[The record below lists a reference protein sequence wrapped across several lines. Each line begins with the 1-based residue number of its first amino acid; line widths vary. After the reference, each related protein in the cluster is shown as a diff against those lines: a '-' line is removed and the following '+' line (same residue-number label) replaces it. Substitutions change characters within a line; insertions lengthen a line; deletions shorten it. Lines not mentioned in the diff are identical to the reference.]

1 MRGRGGGGGINTV
14 LGFVLLAATAVGMF
28 LLGRAQAP
36 GTVGGAD
43 PAVDAAAA
51 AGSIVTAPVRWVQSL
66 TTDAGAL
73 VKGASE
79 VDRLRAENAELK
91 ILRDNAR
98 AMAER
103 LDRYEALLKMPP
115 EPFSA
120 GVSARLV
127 GESRGPFARGA
138 LANAGSTRGV
148 RADFVAVS
156 ENGLVGR
163 VVSVGEASARLI
175 LLTDANSRVPVM
187 GEKTRARAILTG
199 DGTAAPRL
207 ILLADP
213 AGIEVGERLV
223 TSGDDGV
230 IPRGLAVGVADRRT
244 PTEWRARLASD
255 RAPVD
260 FVRLVP
266 PQRVLP
272 PPPPIVAPVAVPPA
286 PTPAEAAAAQ
296 AAQLQAAQVQAAQ
309 RAAAAEAA
317 RQRAAQQRPAPRT
330 TPESRITTGLGAEA
344 PAGAQGQ
351 PAAPAPAPAPEPSAP
366 EPETAPAPSIQP
378 AP

>member
-1 MRGRGGGGGINTV
+1 VARRTSAGRGRGGGGGINAV
-14 LGFVLLAATAVGMF
+14 IGVLLLVATAVGMF
-28 LLGRAQAP
+28 LLGRSQGP
-36 GTVGGAD
+36 GGAD

-79 VDRLRAENAELK
+79 VERLRAENAELK

-148 RADFVAVS
+148 RPDFVAVS

-163 VVSVGEASARLI
+163 VISVGEASARVL

-199 DGTAAPRL
+199 DGSAAPRL

-230 IPRGLAVGVADRRT
+230 IPRGIAVGVADQRGEG
-244 PTEWRARLASD
+244 EWRARLSSD

-272 PPPPIVAPVAVPPA
+272 PPPPIAAPVVVPPVV
-286 PTPAEAAAAQ
+286 PSPAAAA
-296 AAQLQAAQVQAAQ
+296 AAQ
-309 RAAAAEAA
+309 RAAGVQP
-317 RQRAAQQRPAPRT
+317 RVQSGQRAPRT
-330 TPESRITTGLGAEA
+330 TPESRITSGLGAET
-344 PAGAQGQ
+344 PAS
-351 PAAPAPAPAPEPSAP
+351 PAPAPAEAAPASAP
-366 EPETAPAPSIQP
+366 EAGAQPPAAAPAPVIQP

>member
-1 MRGRGGGGGINTV
+1 MARRTSAGRGRGGGGGINAV
-14 LGFVLLAATAVGMF
+14 IGVVLLVATAVGMF
-28 LLGRAQAP
+28 LLGRAQGP
-36 GTVGGAD
+36 GGGAD

-79 VDRLRAENAELK
+79 VERLRAENAELK

-138 LANAGSTRGV
+138 LANAGSSRGV
-148 RADFVAVS
+148 RPDFVAVS

-163 VVSVGEASARLI
+163 VISVGEASARVL

-213 AGIEVGERLV
+213 AGLEVGERLV

-230 IPRGLAVGVADRRT
+230 IPRGIAVGVADRRSD
-244 PTEWRARLASD
+244 TEWRARLSSD

-260 FVRLVP
+260 FVRLAP

-272 PPPPIVAPVAVPPA
+272 PPPPIAAPVSVPVA
-286 PTPAEAAAAQ
+286 PTPAATA
-296 AAQLQAAQVQAAQ
+296 AAQ
-309 RAAAAEAA
+309 RAAGAL
-317 RQRAAQQRPAPRT
+317 QRGQQRSAART
-330 TPESRITTGLGAEA
+330 TPESRITSGLGAEA
-344 PAGAQGQ
+344 PANAAAPAAEAAPSPAPEQPAQ
-351 PAAPAPAPAPEPSAP
+351 PAAAAPAPAL
-366 EPETAPAPSIQP
+366 QP